1 MSDSTAPNARVSIVR
16 DFASSD
22 LFDRT
27 FKEGMALV
35 EETAAYLDGDGRRDS
50 RLLPREDA
58 LLYAGESMR
67 LTTRLMQIASWLL
80 VQRAVREGDMPAQDA
95 CDEKYRIAALNAFIE
110 LQQRAAAGGRSPV
123 ADKLL
128 FVGPELS
135 PEMAELAR
143 ASGVFE
149 QIVVVRDVSHDELCA
164 LYASAVALLFPSLQE
179 GFGWPVIEAQACGC
193 PVFTSDL
200 APMNEIGGEG
210 AVYVDPLDAS
220 AFATAI
226 EQATPRLG
234 EMRTL
239 GLANAALYSSE
250 RMVTGYIETYRRVI
264 EARQRA

>member
-95 CDEKYRIAALNAFIE
+95 CDEKYRIAALNA
-110 LQQRAAAGGRSPV
+110 
-123 ADKLL
+123 
-128 FVGPELS
+128 
-135 PEMAELAR
+135 
-143 ASGVFE
+143 
-149 QIVVVRDVSHDELCA
+149 
-164 LYASAVALLFPSLQE
+164 
-179 GFGWPVIEAQACGC
+179 
-193 PVFTSDL
+193 
-200 APMNEIGGEG
+200 EG
-210 AVYVDPLDAS
+210 AEKPQALPGGLLNLLDRSNRLYERISHMDKRMFVDGESEDTPINQVMNQMAMLQS
-220 AFATAI
+220 AFA
-226 EQATPRLG
+226 
-234 EMRTL
+234 
-239 GLANAALYSSE
+239 SE
-250 RMVTGYIETYRRVI
+250 SFSGQ
-264 EARQRA
+264 EA